1 MIRIAALV
9 LTLLVV
15 ASCTPTVSTP
25 PAVGGT
31 AAPAKVAITGETPR
45 EIEALLGKRSD
56 ALARNDLAGFQ
67 STFDTT
73 RPALR
78 RCQTEVFEIASRQG
92 SSGSGTTVAKVEPY
106 LDHYV
111 RAYVG
116 SDPSGYQR
124 LYFRQDAGRWIL
136 SEPKEEELGGDR
148 TKTIQGMAM
157 SYYGIDDDVIEIYA
171 KAGTAVL
178 AEVQSLART
187 PTGVP
192 FGLRIFPTRSA
203 AGATVGCSTGGFH
216 LINDQ
221 KDIYVRLFSNIM
233 LLKPGFTE
241 VSDTT
246 TSIIRHEALH
256 WIQDQIVPGI
266 SARLDWWLVEGW
278 PDYLGRS
285 RGEAVKQ
292 RVVCTTKLPTFK
304 QLQDGVLETPETPP
318 ELPGQYYAFA
328 NTMIQYLYEVHGDD
342 AYYDLIA
349 VFKDTV
355 DARITYPKALGIT
368 GDQFYERWQVWA
380 KQKFC

>member
-1 MIRIAALV
+1 MTRSVAL
-9 LTLLVV
+9 LLALLLFV
-15 ASCTPTVSTP
+15 SCTSAP
-25 PAVGGT
+25 PVAPPVGGS
-31 AAPAKVAITGETPR
+31 AAPEKVTITGETPR

-56 ALARNDLAGFQ
+56 ALARRDLAGFQ

-78 RCQTEVFEIASRQG
+78 RCQTEAFDIASRQG
-92 SSGSGTTVAKVEPY
+92 ASSSGPQVAKVEPY
-106 LDHYV
+106 LDTYV

-116 SDPSGYQR
+116 DESGYQR

-148 TKTIQGMAM
+148 TNTIQGMAL

-171 KAGTAVL
+171 KAGAAIL

-187 PTGVP
+187 PTGAP

-256 WIQDQIVPGI
+256 WVQDQIVPGI

-285 RGEAVKQ
+285 RGDAVKQ
-292 RVVCTTKLPTFK
+292 RVVCTTTTPTFK

-328 NTMIQYLYEVHGDD
+328 NTMIQYLYEIHGDD

-368 GDQFYERWQVWA
+368 GDQLYERWKVWA